1 MSRQRLHH
9 YRIRFFRLLPR
20 YVLLSFGLLVVA
32 VPVVWIVLGSLKPG
46 EVVLLSRGQWRP
58 TRWIWSNYLD
68 SWRAL
73 DFPRYTINSIVM
85 TVTIVA
91 GHLTLTSMAG
101 YGFAKFRFPG
111 QRGLFLFVL
120 STMMLPVQ
128 VTMVPLFVIMKTFG
142 WVDTYQGLIV
152 PLLVN
157 AFGVFFMRQY
167 MLSLPDDLLDA
178 ARIDGA
184 GELQIF
190 LRVVL
195 PLSTSAMAGLGL
207 LVGMGAWG
215 EFLWPVIISQTEKL
229 ATLPLGLSY
238 FQRFYGGT
246 CPFHWLLA
254 MSVVVT
260 IPPVIAFLL
269 AQRQLVESGALT
281 GMK

>member
-1 MSRQRLHH
+1 MERHKMRH
-9 YRIRFFRLLPR
+9 YLIRFLRLVPR
-20 YVLLSFGLLVVA
+20 YIVLLFGLLVVA
-32 VPVVWIVLGSLKPG
+32 GPVVWIVLGSLKPE
-46 EVVLLSRGQWRP
+46 EVVLVARGQWQP
-58 TRWIWSNYLD
+58 SKWMWSNYLNA
-68 SWRAL
+68 WRAL
-73 DFPRYTINSIVM
+73 DFPRYTLNSVVM
-85 TVTIVA
+85 TVSIIV
-91 GHLTLTSMAG
+91 GHLTLASLAG
-101 YGFAKFRFPG
+101 YGFAKFKFPG
-111 QRGLFLFVL
+111 QKALFLFVL
-120 STMMLPVQ
+120 GTMMLPVQ

-167 MLSLPDDLLDA
+167 MLSIPDDLIDA

-184 GELQIF
+184 SELQIF
-190 LRVVL
+190 LRIVL
-195 PLSTSAMAGLGL
+195 PLSTSALAGLGL

-229 ATLPLGLSY
+229 VTLPLGLSY

-246 CPFHWLLA
+246 CPFRWILA

-260 IPPVIAFLL
+260 IPPLIAFLL